1 MRDFFR
7 FGRRGLWALGLAL
20 GAAMALGAQEEGP
33 VLRLTLDD
41 ALAKA
46 LEKNF
51 DIRVERLVLDQADAA
66 LKGAYGL
73 YDPNLSLDLST
84 SVTRQPTSSIL
95 QAGAQAN
102 LYLNRQ
108 ERYGLGLNQF
118 TPWGQTFSLSWD
130 NNRQKTNSRYALLNP
145 SFGSSAALS
154 TTLPLLRGFGR
165 AAASRTV
172 LLARIDR
179 RSADAQFEQRLRD
192 TLVQVE
198 QDYWNLVFAVKDLEV
213 RQRALEL
220 ARTFQEET
228 RRKVEVG
235 VLAPIEQIAADAQ
248 VAAREQEIIAS
259 RQNVGDRMDILK
271 LSLGILR
278 DSPEWDLT
286 LLPTDEPLLGAPNDY
301 DEKSLIDKALG
312 SRPEI
317 RSAEERVEK
326 ARVNTGWARNQVLPQ
341 LDLTAGLT
349 YNGISGRSINPFTGE
364 VISGGFSDAWKQI
377 TGLDYK
383 SYFAGISFRIPIG
396 NRAARYQFQQFRL
409 AQAAEEVALEK
420 LRLQVANEVR
430 SSLRGLEAARK
441 RVEAARLTLKL
452 QQEKLDAERKKY
464 DNGLSTAFNVL
475 SYQNDLSAA
484 ESAFLKATIDAR
496 LAAAALDRAV
506 GVYFESRKIQWKP

>member
-1 MRDFFR
+1 MTGWFR
-7 FGRRGLWALGLAL
+7 FGRLGLWTLGLAL
-20 GAAMALGAQEEGP
+20 GAAVALGAQEEGSS
-33 VLRLTLDD
+33 LRLTLDD
-41 ALAKA
+41 ALAQA
-46 LEKNF
+46 LERNF
-51 DIRVERLVLDQADAA
+51 DIRVERLVLDQAEAA
-66 LKGAYGL
+66 LKGSYGL
-73 YDPNLSLDLST
+73 FDPNLSLDLST

-130 NNRQKTNSRYALLNP
+130 NTRQKTNSRYALLNP
-145 SFGSSAALS
+145 SFGSSAAL
-154 TTLPLLRGFGR
+154 TTTFPLLRGFGR

-172 LLARIDR
+172 LLARSDR

-198 QDYWNLVFAVKDLEV
+198 QDYWNLVYAVKDLEV
-213 RQRALEL
+213 RRRALEL

-259 RQNVGDRMDILK
+259 RQAVGDRMDILK
-271 LSLGILR
+271 LSLGI
-278 DSPEWDLT
+278 SPGGPEWGRAI
-286 LLPTDEPLLGAPNDY
+286 LPADEPVPPASNDY
-301 DEKSLIDKALG
+301 EEGALVEKAL
-312 SRPEI
+312 SLRPELKT
-317 RSAEERVEK
+317 ELERVEK
-326 ARVNTGWARNQVLPQ
+326 ARINAAWARNQVLPQ

-349 YNGISGRSINPFTGE
+349 YNGISGRSLNPFTGE

-383 SYFAGISFRIPIG
+383 SYFAGLSLKVPLG
-396 NRAARYQFQQFRL
+396 NRAARYQFRQARL
-409 AQAAEEVALEK
+409 AQSAEEIALEK
-420 LRLQVANEVR
+420 LRLQVVTDVR
-430 SSLRGLEAARK
+430 SSLRALEAARK

-484 ESAFLKATIDAR
+484 ESAYLKATIDAR

-506 GVYFESRKIQWKP
+506 GVYLQSRNIQWKS

>member
-1 MRDFFR
+1 MK
-7 FGRRGLWALGLAL
+7 GLSRWVRLGSWALGVVLAS
-20 GAAMALGAQEEGP
+20 AAAVGAQEEGP
-33 VLRLTLDD
+33 ALRLTLNE

-51 DIRVERLVLDQADAA
+51 DIQVERLVLDQAEAS

-73 YDPNLSLDLST
+73 FDPGLSLDFST

-108 ERYGLGLNQF
+108 ERYGLGLSQF

-130 NNRQKTNSRYALLNP
+130 NTRQKTNSRYALLNP
-145 SFGSSAALS
+145 SFGSSAALT
-154 TTLPLLRGFGR
+154 TTLPLLRNFGK
-165 AAASRTV
+165 AAAFRTV
-172 LLARIDR
+172 LLAKSDK

-198 QDYWNLVFAVKDLEV
+198 QDYWNLVYAVKDLEV
-213 RQRALEL
+213 RRRALKL

-259 RQNVGDRMDILK
+259 GQAVGDRMDILK
-271 LSLGILR
+271 LSMGLSPKDAQWGQTIL
-278 DSPEWDLT
+278 PA
-286 LLPTDEPLLGAPNDY
+286 DEPTPPPANDY
-301 DEKSLIDKALG
+301 AEEALVEKALAL
-312 SRPEI
+312 RPELKAG
-317 RSAEERVEK
+317 AEQVEK
-326 ARVNTGWARNQVLPQ
+326 ARVNAQWARNQVRPQ

-349 YNGISGRSINPFTGE
+349 YNGISGRSLNPFTGE
-364 VISGGFSDAWKQI
+364 VIAGGFSDAWRQI

-383 SYFAGISFRIPIG
+383 SYFAGLSFKVPLG
-396 NRAARYQFQQFRL
+396 NRAARYQFRQFRL
-409 AQAAEEVALEK
+409 AQSAQEIALQK
-420 LRLQVANEVR
+420 LRLQVVTDVR
-430 SSLRGLEAARK
+430 ASLRALEAARK
-441 RVEAARLTLKL
+441 RVQAARLTMKL
-452 QQEKLDAERKKY
+452 QQEKLEAERKKY

-496 LAAAALDRAV
+496 LAAGALDRAV
-506 GVYFESRKIQWKP
+506 GVYLESRNIQWRS

>member
-1 MRDFFR
+1 MRRDSR
-7 FGRRGLWALGLAL
+7 WGWKRLWALGVAL
-20 GAAMALGAQEEGP
+20 GAAVALGAQEEGP
-33 VLRLTLDD
+33 ALRLTLDE

-51 DIRVERLVLDQADAA
+51 DVRVERLVLDQAEAA

-73 YDPNLSLDLST
+73 YDPGLSLDLST

-108 ERYGLGLNQF
+108 ERYGLGLSQF

-130 NNRQKTNSRYALLNP
+130 NTRQKTNSRYALLNP
-145 SFGSSAALS
+145 SYGTSAALT
-154 TTLPLLRGFGR
+154 TTLPLLKGFGR
-165 AAASRTV
+165 TAASRTV
-172 LLARIDR
+172 LVARSDR
-179 RSADAQFEQRLRD
+179 RSADAQFAQRIRD

-198 QDYWNLVFAVKDLEV
+198 QDYWNLVYAVKDLEV
-213 RQRALEL
+213 RRRALEL
-220 ARTFQEET
+220 AKTFQEET

-259 RQNVGDRMDILK
+259 RQAVGDRMDILK
-271 LSLGILR
+271 LSLGISR
-278 DSPEWDLT
+278 GDPEWGQEI
-286 LLPTDEPLLGAPNDY
+286 LPTDEPALPALNEYEEGALV
-301 DEKSLIDKALG
+301 EKAL
-312 SRPEI
+312 SLRPELK
-317 RSAEERVEK
+317 AGAERVEK
-326 ARVNTGWARNQVLPQ
+326 ARLNAAWARNQVLPQ

-349 YNGISGRSINPFTGE
+349 YNGISGRSLNPFTGE

-383 SYFAGISFRIPIG
+383 SYFAGVSFKVPIG
-396 NRAARYQFQQFRL
+396 NRAARYQFRQLRL
-409 AQAAEEVALEK
+409 AQSAEEIAQEK
-420 LRLQVANEVR
+420 LRLQVVADVR
-430 SSLRGLEAARK
+430 SSLRALEAARK
-441 RVEAARLTLKL
+441 RVEAARLTLRL

-464 DNGLSTAFNVL
+464 DNGLSTAFSVL

-484 ESAFLKATIDAR
+484 ESALLKAEIDAR
-496 LAAAALDRAV
+496 LAAASLDRAV
-506 GVYFESRKIQWKP
+506 GVYLESRHVQVKP